1 MFTIAKRGANAE
13 SVEGSGL
20 GLFLVEK
27 IVRAHDG
34 HVAVEST
41 EGEGTSVRIA
51 LRAMV

>member
-1 MFTIAKRGANAE
+1 SATRGSNAE

-34 HVAVEST
+34 HVEVEST
-41 EGEGTSVRIA
+41 EGEGTSVRIV
-51 LRAMV
+51 LRTVP